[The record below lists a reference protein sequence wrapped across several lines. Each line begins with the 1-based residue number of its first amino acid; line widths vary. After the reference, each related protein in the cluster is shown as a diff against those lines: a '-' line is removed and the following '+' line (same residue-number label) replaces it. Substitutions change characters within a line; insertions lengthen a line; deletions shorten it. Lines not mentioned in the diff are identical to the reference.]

1 MPTLREQKEKARRIQ
16 AAMFPLIGDTRFLE
30 FVEVLRDLREQ
41 AVAFAVS
48 HDSVKDARATTR
60 TLGEIAAYND
70 IIGVAD
76 NYKAQLDEQQAMA
89 EEAKQNE
96 QSG

>member
-1 MPTLREQKEKARRIQ
+1 MPSIREQKLRARRLEE
-16 AAMFPLIGDTRFLE
+16 ALFPLVTDERFQRFLS
-30 FVEVLRDLREQ
+30 VLRDLREE

-60 TLGEIAAYND
+60 SLGEIAAYND